1 MGAMAKEG
9 RGALIYLEQ
18 EGRGIGLVAKMKA
31 YQLQESGLDTV
42 EANQKLG
49 FKPDLRDYGI
59 GAQIMA
65 DLGLKKIRFMT
76 NNPAKVRGIDGYN
89 IEIVD
94 WVPIPVEPNEH
105 NLKYLQTKRGKMGH
119 IFPSDVV
126 PEEVQK

>member
-1 MGAMAKEG
+1 MSAIHQEG

-18 EGRGIGLVAKMKA
+18 EGRGIGLVAKMRA

-42 EANQKLG
+42 EANQELG

-59 GAQIMA
+59 GAQIMT
-65 DLGLKKIRFMT
+65 DLGLEQIRFMT

-94 WVPIPVEPNEH
+94 WVPIPTNPNEH

-119 IFPSDVV
+119 IFPPDVV